1 MLLYLVS
8 FIYLWKQQQMKR
20 RLQIHIFSL
29 CSCLSTFLLLLKK
42 YATHNNDILHIWLPS
57 YNEDVYLVNYFS
69 SYLDFG

>member
-1 MLLYLVS
+1 METTTNETKITNS
-8 FIYLWKQQQMKR
+8 
-20 RLQIHIFSL
+20 HIFTL
-29 CSCLSTFLLLLKK
+29 FICLSTFLLLLKK